1 MAKGKRTKKLKT
13 RNQILRAFYIFIG
26 IFIVYTIGFY
36 SYKGWQWDNLFQYVL
51 GVGGIT
57 SVATAVLGLADK
69 IVGIKSKKEDENNEV
84 RDEQQGI

>member
-1 MAKGKRTKKLKT
+1 MANGKRIKKLKT
-13 RNQILRAFYIFIG
+13 RNRILRAFYIFIG
-26 IFIVYTIGFY
+26 ISIIYTVGFY

-57 SVATAVLGLADK
+57 SIASAALGLADK
-69 IVGIKSKKEDENNEV
+69 LVGIKHKKEDENDEV